1 MTTFNTGNAVPSA
14 DARDRFDNSQTFD
27 EVINGTLTYYANR
40 VGNNI
45 LSLKGMADLFN
56 AAQLA
61 RANEYAADKSSR
73 DTEFAQDQADR
84 EATFAQFLEGT
95 GWSSLGAYAAGISI
109 VSHTQTVDYLG
120 QPYALKPSVPASI
133 GAPYV
138 TTGNWATEGVNF
150 KLVGDNS
157 LRQDLAADGGALTI
171 GSNVV
176 AVESIAALLVSPRKV
191 GLFYNVAAYRAG
203 TGVGGNTWQWKPAS
217 TKTPNYVSVL
227 QVDGVATGRF
237 EVIKLNRNYTAY
249 EAGVYGDNTGTE
261 NRLRLSAL
269 YKSLVGVSASV
280 KFPDENWLLDMSLP
294 VIFPPDIVH
303 IFGKGWCDIVT
314 ESPLLP
320 ASTAA
325 NPDGTFKVYGGAFGG
340 GDPISGNRYSEG
352 NYIYR
357 GTSVWYDIKIRNTT
371 GVTAALGYSAH
382 GLITHG
388 GRNFYFNPQVED
400 MPNTGLVTTMAQEA
414 YYKNPRLRR
423 NGLLGGGGARNGM
436 SNTSTYSITSHVF
449 PESDRSRR
457 LTIEGGECSSNYEAG
472 IQFANWPVVYI
483 DGVNCTSNGDLAIEG
498 DSAYAQLTQ
507 TRPNDR
513 IIIKNCD
520 CRGEPGKTNFSIG
533 LLDGFNKDVYLDNN
547 QVGNCIRQ
555 SIAANCSAVGSFNFD
570 GPNFFF
576 LDDNTLQNGCH
587 AMYINAGRV
596 NVMAGGV
603 VRGAHDRSNFNAV
616 LLSANND
623 LGDGIVDM
631 GNFESETTF
640 VNAVSMRTSKRLTA
654 RNVRCPTG
662 RSFAQVSVAGDG
674 AVIDIAG
681 VRGALNTGAGT
692 DQGLIRLLYP
702 TTGPAFTVAKLLLS
716 DINSVVNPATR
727 YPIASSPTAPAG
739 SILELFSHSNFW
751 KGGYTYPGGERL
763 TAVVGLAAKTS
774 AFDMPALI

>member
-1 MTTFNTGNAVPSA
+1 MTTYNTGNPVPSA
-14 DARDRFDNSQTFD
+14 DARDRYDNSQTLD
-27 EVINGTLTYYANR
+27 EVVNGDSESYTSRTGKQVISLGGMNSR
-40 VGNNI
+40 FNN
-45 LSLKGMADLFN
+45 
-56 AAQLA
+56 
-61 RANEYAADKSSR
+61 
-73 DTEFAQDQADR
+73 AQDAR
-84 EATFAQFLEGT
+84 ESAFNLSQEEKQEAFQSFLDGT
-95 GWSSLGAYAAGISI
+95 GWSSLGAYSAGVVIT
-109 VSHTQTVDYLG
+109 SHTQTIDYQG
-120 QPYALKPSVPASI
+120 QPYQLKPSIPASLD
-133 GAPYV
+133 APYI
-138 TTGNWATEGVNF
+138 TTGVWATEGVNF

-157 LRQDLAADGGALTI
+157 LRQDLAANGGALTV

-176 AVESIAALLVSPRKV
+176 AIESIAALLTSPLKA

-203 TGVGGNTWQWKPAS
+203 TGVGGNTWEWKPAS

-227 QVDGVATGRF
+227 QVPGVVTGRF
-237 EVIKLNRNYTAY
+237 ELIKLNRNYTAY

-280 KFPDENWLLDMSLP
+280 KFPDEDWLLDMSVP

-303 IFGKGWCDIVT
+303 IFGKGWCDIRT

-320 ASTAA
+320 ASSAA

-449 PESDRSRR
+449 PEADRSRR
-457 LTIEGGECSSNYEAG
+457 LTVDGGECSSNYEAG
-472 IQFANWPVVYI
+472 IQFANWPEVYI
-483 DGVNCTSNGDLAIEG
+483 DGVNCTLNGDLAIEG
-498 DSAYAQLTQ
+498 DSAYAQRVQ
-507 TRPNDR
+507 TRPNDK
-513 IIIKNCD
+513 IVIKNCN

-555 SIAANCSAVGSFNFD
+555 SIAANCSAVGSFNFA

-603 VRGAHDRSNFNAV
+603 VRGKHDRSSFNAV

-623 LGDGIVDM
+623 LGDGVVDM

-640 VNAVSMRTSKRLTA
+640 TNVASLRTSKRFKSEG
-654 RNVRCPTG
+654 VRCPVD
-662 RSFAQVSVAGDG
+662 RSFAQVSVTGSG
-674 AVIDIAG
+674 AVIEISGA
-681 VRGALNTGAGT
+681 RGALNKGAGS

-716 DINSVVNPATR
+716 DINNDVTPLTR
-727 YPIASSPTAPAG
+727 YPVASTVTAPAG
-739 SILELFSHSNFW
+739 GILELFSHSNFW

-774 AFDMPALI
+774 ALDMPALT